1 MQDILH
7 LLQETDTP
15 LLLPNMQTTAAM
27 LGLDPEEALIFQE
40 LDEYQ
45 NPLLASDVPHGMC

>member
-1 MQDILH
+1 MQDILQ
-7 LLQETDTP
+7 LLQETETP

-45 NPLLASDVPHGMC
+45 NPFLASDVPHGMC